1 MHDVVRDLLHV
12 GHFKEYFSSL
22 VITNSQVLSRMTEG
36 VYYFKMCCFF
46 FSFQVSHPIWITFA
60 GWEGAKWI
68 YRRLWYQV
76 VNNLSVQILLAEIIY
91 PKLLDVQIIE
101 FQCE

>member
-46 FSFQVSHPIWITFA
+46 FPSRYRIQYESLLQVEKEQNEF
-60 GWEGAKWI
+60 
-68 YRRLWYQV
+68 
-76 VNNLSVQILLAEIIY
+76 
-91 PKLLDVQIIE
+91 IE
-101 FQCE
+101 DFGIK